1 MPINSFIFNLGKFY
15 SHICNMSKSLNIKF
29 EKAVRILS
37 EYMPPSDE
45 NSRKPVMFHDIRV
58 GVYLYENGYS
68 EDVVLAGVLHD
79 AIEWS
84 GAAEQLLRDEFGDNV
99 VRLIFASTKDDTIA
113 DKVEKTSELIQRC
126 VQNGQDALIVKTA
139 DIIDS
144 FKWYASQNNEDE
156 LKNHCLKNANAIF
169 KFKPEDFD
177 DKIFDELRSWQE
189 RFAN

>member
-1 MPINSFIFNLGKFY
+1 
-15 SHICNMSKSLNIKF
+15 MSKSLNLKF

-37 EYMPPSDE
+37 KHMPPSDE
-45 NSRKPVMFHDIRV
+45 NSRKPIMFHDIRV

-68 EDVVLAGVLHD
+68 EDVVLAGILHD

-84 GAAEQLLRDEFGDNV
+84 NVDEQLLRDEFGNNV
-99 VRLIFASTKDDTIA
+99 VRLIFASTKNDTII
-113 DKVEKTSELIQRC
+113 DKAEKTNELIQRC

-144 FKWYASQNNEDE
+144 FKWYSNQNNEDE
-156 LKNHCLKNANAIF
+156 LKNHCVKNAAAIF
-169 KFKPEDFD
+169 KFKPNDFD

-189 RFAN
+189 KFTN